1 MKICTALFGAALTT
15 CIAGLSFAQADLPFG
30 GFSHDNSQPVE
41 IAADSL
47 TVNQAEGRVLF
58 DGNVA
63 VGQGT
68 LRLQANRIVV
78 TYIGEGVTGQV
89 DRMEATGDV
98 VLTNGAEAAEAQNAV
113 YEVASGSVVMTGD
126 VLLTQGE
133 NALSGERLRIDL
145 TTGTA
150 QMEGRVRTILQPASG
165 Q

>member
-1 MKICTALFGAALTT
+1 MRLRTALISAALTI
-15 CIAGLSFAQADLPFG
+15 CLSSAPLAQASLPFG

-47 TVNQAEGRVLF
+47 SVNQAEGRVLF

-78 TYIGEGVTGQV
+78 TYVGEGVTGQV

-98 VLTNGAEAAEAQNAV
+98 VLTNGAEAAEAQSAV
-113 YEVASGSVVMTGD
+113 YEVASGSVLMTGD

-133 NALSGERLRIDL
+133 NALSGEELRIDL
-145 TTGTA
+145 TSGTA
-150 QMEGRVRTILQPASG
+150 QMEGRVRTILQPTSG